1 MRAILVSLEFALEDT
16 FHFFALELGKVSEPV
31 LSEFGYHLIRLNEIQ
46 APEIASLEEMKD
58 TLVLELKQNQAEE
71 AFLDKANEL
80 EEAVIDSDNVLE
92 FAAEATG
99 LELKVSELFTK
110 TGGTGISANPNFASE
125 AFSEL
130 VLNENQNSNMID
142 LGENHV
148 AYLHVKEHVP
158 AKQKELA
165 EVKDS
170 IINIIKSS
178 KSKELAKTKT
188 QEYIDKVNA
197 SEITLAD
204 VAVELNKEVVESKDI
219 ERTGST
225 LPFNLVKNVFTLVLD
240 KDNQKLE
247 LVEASSN
254 SFALVQLTS
263 VDFADVSA
271 IPDADKTSITSQL
284 ERTLS
289 SNEISNL
296 TNDLRSEASITI
308 NEAIFEDANL

>member
-1 MRAILVSLEFALEDT
+1 
-16 FHFFALELGKVSEPV
+16 
-31 LSEFGYHLIRLNEIQ
+31 
-46 APEIASLEEMKD
+46 
-58 TLVLELKQNQAEE
+58 
-71 AFLDKANEL
+71 
-80 EEAVIDSDNVLE
+80 
-92 FAAEATG
+92 
-99 LELKVSELFTK
+99 
-110 TGGTGISANPNFASE
+110 
-125 AFSEL
+125 
-130 VLNENQNSNMID
+130 
-142 LGENHV
+142 
-148 AYLHVKEHVP
+148 LHVKEHVP

-170 IINIIKSS
+170 IINMIKTS